1 MPSQDY
7 ALVGLGGSLGISI
20 LKSFQGDLVVFEDG
34 CAGSSG
40 LYAIPLFI
48 FAFLLAAPAAWKSL
62 LHKLAHSP
70 FFQMSELRGYSGGW
84 QTLCK
89 RSDRKYTSIRLFS
102 PSVIHSSFLLFKV

>member
-1 MPSQDY
+1 M
-7 ALVGLGGSLGISI
+7 GISI
-20 LKSFQGDLVVFEDG
+20 LKSFQGDLAVFEDR
-34 CAGSSG
+34 CSGSSG

-70 FFQMSELRGYSGGW
+70 FFQMSELRGYSRGGK
-84 QTLCK
+84 LCK

-102 PSVIHSSFLLFKV
+102 PCVVSVIHSSFLLFKM